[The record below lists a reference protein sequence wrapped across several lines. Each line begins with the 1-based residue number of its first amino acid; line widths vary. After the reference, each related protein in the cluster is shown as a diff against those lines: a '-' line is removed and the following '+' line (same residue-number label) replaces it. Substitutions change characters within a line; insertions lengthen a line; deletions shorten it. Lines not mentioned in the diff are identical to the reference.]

1 MTSGNV
7 SDEPIAYEDDD
18 ACERLADIADL
29 FLLHDRPIETRTD
42 DSVRA
47 GRSGER
53 PVFLRRSRGFVPG
66 SIRPAGGLRP
76 APARL
81 RSRAE
86 EHVRAREGRRGRGWA
101 TTSAT

>member
-42 DSVRA
+42 DSVVRVVGRA
-47 GRSGER
+47 AG
-53 PVFLRRSRGFVPG
+53 VPAPLARTTCRARCRCRWTAAG
-66 SIRPAGGLRP
+66 TCSPAGP
-76 APARL
+76 
-81 RSRAE
+81 S
-86 EHVRAREGRRGRGWA
+86 
-101 TTSAT
+101 